1 MYPFL
6 GGSDTRLI
14 VVNITPTG
22 LTIDGH
28 AGYAKTGNDIICVAV
43 SALAQNLVSSIEAL
57 TRDKILCQVKDGHM
71 DIKWENLSEQGKLL
85 VDSFFLGICGI
96 SNTYGENYVKATSRM
111 CV

>member
-1 MYPFL
+1 M
-6 GGSDTRLI
+6 I
-14 VVNITPTG
+14 AVNITPTG

-28 AGYAKTGNDIICVAV
+28 AGYTKTGNDIICASV
-43 SALAQNLVSSIEAL
+43 SVLAQNLVNSIESF
-57 TRDKILCQVKDGHM
+57 TGDKLLCQVEDGHM

-96 SNTYGENYVKATSRM
+96 SNTYGENYVKPTSRM